1 MHTADNQLLYAGRT
15 VFVLSHGNVV
25 EHVVSSLDDGLVWFE
40 QPEAEGPFNCLPSE
54 AYAWLDAA
62 VANLD
67 VAACTVSA

>member
-1 MHTADNQLLYAGRT
+1 MFTADNQPLYAGRT

-40 QPEAEGPFNCLPSE
+40 QPEADGPFSCLPSE

-62 VANLD
+62 VAHLD
-67 VAACTVSA
+67 SAACMALA